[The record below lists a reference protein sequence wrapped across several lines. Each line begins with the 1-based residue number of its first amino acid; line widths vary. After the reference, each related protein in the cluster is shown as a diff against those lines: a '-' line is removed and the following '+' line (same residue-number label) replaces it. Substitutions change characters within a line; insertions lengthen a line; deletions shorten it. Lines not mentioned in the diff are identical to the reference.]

1 MTKTN
6 DEQAEANAAT
16 THAHGSMKHGS
27 SYGRFLA
34 MIATSTVI
42 MLGLMYLNS
51 YQLSH
56 VRFSETRTYMALY
69 MGGMMSLVMLAF
81 MWGMYKDK
89 SKNWAIVAGSVLLF
103 AVALFLVRS
112 QVTVQDRAWMK
123 AMIPH
128 HSIAILT
135 SERAEIDDVRVRE
148 LANEIIEAQRREI
161 AEMEWLIQDIKDNG
175 KAATQAEADAR
186 PVPDFSTSD
195 GQ

>member
-1 MTKTN
+1 MEDTQN
-6 DEQAEANAAT
+6 SN
-16 THAHGSMKHGS
+16 HAGS
-27 SYGRFLA
+27 SYSRFLA
-34 MIATSTVI
+34 MVGTSTVI

-51 YQLSH
+51 YQFSH

-69 MGGMMSLVMLAF
+69 MGGMMSLVMIAF

-89 SKNWAIVAGSVLLF
+89 TKSWMIVAGSALLF
-103 AVALFLVRS
+103 CVALFLVRS

-135 SERAEIDDVRVRE
+135 SERAEIEDVRVRE

-175 KAATQAEADAR
+175 IARSEEQASAR
-186 PVPDFSTSD
+186 PVPDFS

>member
-1 MTKTN
+1 MENKHTMKT
-6 DEQAEANAAT
+6 
-16 THAHGSMKHGS
+16 HGS
-27 SYGRFLA
+27 SYARFLA
-34 MIATSTVI
+34 MVGTSTLI

-69 MGGMMSLVMLAF
+69 MGGMMSLVMIAF
-81 MWGMYKDK
+81 MWGMYKSKAK
-89 SKNWAIVAGSVLLF
+89 SWAIVIGSVILF
-103 AVALFLVRS
+103 CVALVLVRS

-148 LANEIIEAQRREI
+148 LADAIIEAQRREI

-175 KAATQAEADAR
+175 IAENEAEAVAR
-186 PVPDFSTSD
+186 PVPDFSSE
-195 GQ
+195 

>member
-1 MTKTN
+1 MTDIKV
-6 DEQAEANAAT
+6 EHAA
-16 THAHGSMKHGS
+16 ADNESMDHGKKHGS

-34 MIATSTVI
+34 MIATSTII

-89 SKNWAIVAGSVLLF
+89 AKNWMIVAGSVLLF
-103 AVALFLVRS
+103 AIALFLVRS

-148 LANEIIEAQRREI
+148 LADEIIEAQRREI
-161 AEMEWLIQDIKDNG
+161 AEMEWLIQDIKENG
-175 KAATQAEADAR
+175 KATTDADADAR
-186 PVPDFSTSD
+186 PVPDFSGDD
-195 GQ
+195 GR

>member
-1 MTKTN
+1 MTTDLKEHTEPSHVSQGTQN
-6 DEQAEANAAT
+6 
-16 THAHGSMKHGS
+16 SMSHGS

-34 MIATSTVI
+34 MIATSTLI

-89 SKNWAIVAGSVLLF
+89 AKNWAIVAGSVLLF
-103 AVALFLVRS
+103 VVALFLVRA
-112 QVTVQDRAWMK
+112 QITVQDRAWMK

-135 SERAEIDDVRVRE
+135 SERAEIDDMRVRE
-148 LANEIIEAQRREI
+148 LADAIIEAQRREI
-161 AEMEWLIQDIKDNG
+161 AEMEWLIQDIKENG
-175 KAATQAEADAR
+175 EAMSEEEAETR
-186 PVPDFSTSD
+186 PVPDFSPSSSN
-195 GQ
+195 

>member
-1 MTKTN
+1 MTNIKV
-6 DEQAEANAAT
+6 EHAAT
-16 THAHGSMKHGS
+16 DEKSMNHGKKHGS

-89 SKNWAIVAGSVLLF
+89 AKNWMIVAGSVLLF
-103 AVALFLVRS
+103 AIALFLVRS

-148 LANEIIEAQRREI
+148 LADEIIDAQRREI
-161 AEMEWLIQDIKDNG
+161 AEMEWLIQDIKENG
-175 KAATQAEADAR
+175 KATTDADADAR
-186 PVPDFSTSD
+186 PVPEFSGDD
-195 GQ
+195 GR